1 MTAVRTARQTEALLI
16 RVRGVV
22 QGVGFRPFVYRF
34 FPGGDIGKLAVHGT
48 VNDLAVRGA
57 EPPYLTLALIA
68 EEGRVLPAA
77 GGGTLVAGREAD
89 RPAGPSGPGRRWTAE
104 GAKAGRP
111 VRGLPVRR

>member
-1 MTAVRTARQTEALLI
+1 M
-16 RVRGVV
+16 V

-48 VNDLAVRGA
+48 VNDLAVSGA
-57 EPPYLTLALIA
+57 ELLYLTLALIA

-89 RPAGPSGPGRRWTAE
+89 RPAGRALTGRRWTAE
-104 GAKAGRP
+104 GATAGQ
-111 VRGLPVRR
+111 

>member
-1 MTAVRTARQTEALLI
+1 M
-16 RVRGVV
+16 V

-34 FPGGDIGKLAVHGT
+34 FAGGDIGKLAVHGT

-57 EPPYLTLALIA
+57 EQLYLTLALIA
-68 EEGRVLPAA
+68 EEGRVLPAV
-77 GGGTLVAGREAD
+77 GTALRLQDRGVD

-111 VRGLPVRR
+111 VRGLRVRR